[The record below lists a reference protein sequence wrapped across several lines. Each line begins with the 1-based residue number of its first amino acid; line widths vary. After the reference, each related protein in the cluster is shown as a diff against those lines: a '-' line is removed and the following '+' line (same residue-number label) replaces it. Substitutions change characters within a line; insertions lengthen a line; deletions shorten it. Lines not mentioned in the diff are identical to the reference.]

1 MLFAICHY
9 EVCWVEISYTFEKKT
24 SALIPIIKYIFFSAT
39 NEETPSLVTN
49 GFSGKSKF
57 NKVLLLI
64 LLVFLSNRFKVE
76 SEINKNMINRN
87 INLWKKKQ
95 QQLNFESEYKGH
107 KIGENPN
114 LGLPRV
120 HEIVWNIWKLKKN
133 FVCVWICKLRY
144 LLILINRYSYFSV
157 ALFELFFW

>member
-1 MLFAICHY
+1 MINNDIF
-9 EVCWVEISYTFEKKT
+9 
-24 SALIPIIKYIFFSAT
+24 FFSAT

-64 LLVFLSNRFKVE
+64 LLVLLSNRFKVE

-87 INLWKKKQ
+87 INLWEKKQ

-114 LGLPRV
+114 LVLPRV
-120 HEIVWNIWKLKKN
+120 HEIVWNIWKLKN
-133 FVCVWICKLRY
+133 FFCVFGFADLDNC
-144 LLILINRYSYFSV
+144 
-157 ALFELFFW
+157 

>member
-1 MLFAICHY
+1 MINNDMF
-9 EVCWVEISYTFEKKT
+9 
-24 SALIPIIKYIFFSAT
+24 FFSAT

-64 LLVFLSNRFKVE
+64 LLVFLSNRFKLE
-76 SEINKNMINRN
+76 SEVNKNVINRN
-87 INLWKKKQ
+87 INLWEKKQ

-114 LGLPRV
+114 LGLSRV
-120 HEIVWNIWKLKKN
+120 HEIVWNIWKLKKF
-133 FVCVWICKLRY
+133 FVCVWICRLRY
-144 LLILINRYSYFSV
+144 LLITITEHSYFSV
-157 ALFELFFW
+157 ALFELFF

>member
-1 MLFAICHY
+1 MINNDMF
-9 EVCWVEISYTFEKKT
+9 
-24 SALIPIIKYIFFSAT
+24 FFSAT

-64 LLVFLSNRFKVE
+64 LLVFLSNRFKLE
-76 SEINKNMINRN
+76 SEVNKNVINRN

-95 QQLNFESEYKGH
+95 QQLNFESEHKGH

-114 LGLPRV
+114 LGLSRV
-120 HEIVWNIWKLKKN
+120 HEIVWNIWKLKKI
-133 FVCVWICKLRY
+133 FVCVWICRLRY
-144 LLILINRYSYFSV
+144 LLITITEHSYFSV
-157 ALFELFFW
+157 ALFELFF